1 MYNTSGNEKVMLFH
15 INSKS
20 IGSIIQTEI
29 EDEQIDRLNIL
40 RT

>member
-1 MYNTSGNEKVMLFH
+1 MYNTSGNEKVMHFH

-20 IGSIIQTEI
+20 NVSIIQTEI